1 MNGCFLKLKES
12 INTLSNSEQRVAK
25 YILENPERISSVTIS
40 ELADI
45 CSTSKSAV
53 VRMCKSLGYKGYK
66 EFSMMLIS
74 DLANGNQEQF
84 QYTDILLCDNLEDIA
99 RSVCMN
105 NIKSIENSLNII
117 DLKEYQKAIDAMLAA
132 DRIDFYGVG
141 GSGLVALDAQNKFL
155 RINKTSVVCTDP
167 NLQILAA
174 AGLKKGDV
182 AVMISYSGETKDII
196 DNIDIVKDT
205 GATVISLTRY
215 GRNTLSDKAD
225 IKLFISSLET
235 LIRSGA
241 TGSRI
246 AQLTAIDI
254 LYYAI
259 ISREYPNIKQYLD
272 KTTIALK
279 RKKTG
284 KIYEI

>member
-12 INTLSNSEQRVAK
+12 VNSLSNSEQRVAR
-25 YILENPERISSVTIS
+25 YILENPDKISSIAIG
-40 ELADI
+40 ELAEA
-45 CSTSKSAV
+45 SGTSKSAV

-74 DLANGNQEQF
+74 DLANNNYEKF
-84 QYTDILLCDNLEDIA
+84 EYADILLCDSLETIA
-99 RSVCMN
+99 RSVCTN
-105 NIKSIENSLNII
+105 NIKSIENTLSII
-117 DLKEYQKAIDAMLAA
+117 DINEYQKAVDAIIAA
-132 DRIDFYGVG
+132 DRVDFYGVG
-141 GSGLVALDAQNKFL
+141 VSGLVALDAQNKFL
-155 RINKTSVVCTDP
+155 RIHKTSVVCTDP
-167 NLQILAA
+167 SQQILAA
-174 AGLKKGDV
+174 SGLKKGDV

-196 DNIDIVKDT
+196 DHVDIIKDT

-215 GRNTLSDKAD
+215 GKNTLSEKAD
-225 IKLFISSLET
+225 IKLYISSLET

-254 LYYAI
+254 LFSAVVSKEYAK
-259 ISREYPNIKQYLD
+259 IKQYLD

-279 RKKTG
+279 RNKTG
-284 KIYEI
+284 RIYAE

>member
-25 YILENPERISSVTIS
+25 YILENPDRISSVTIS

-105 NIKSIENSLNII
+105 NIKSIENSLSII

-141 GSGLVALDAQNKFL
+141 HSGLVALDAQNKFL

-167 NLQILAA
+167 NVQILAA
-174 AGLKKGDV
+174 SGLKKGDV
-182 AVMISYSGETKDII
+182 AVMISYSGEAKDII

-215 GRNTLSDKAD
+215 GRNTISDKAD

-254 LYYAI
+254 LYHAI
-259 ISREYPNIKQYLD
+259 ISKEYPNIKQHLD